1 MSRDIGPGTHLFWS
15 ATSGLRSEAVVSP
28 GDFETHLMRQVLIE
42 VETDSFA
49 VTVPDAAET
58 GRVMLELAWET
69 VRLRE
74 FPHRPSRFDCL
85 FLWPELNAAR
95 RFDSHREA
103 CELYDVEIV
112 ECSRAFAADMNLISY
127 FEASETLASMFERA
141 RRYWQTERKDEHG
154 EILLE
159 GTIRIQG
166 TIS

>member
-1 MSRDIGPGTHLFWS
+1 MSRDIGPGTHLLWS
-15 ATSGLRSEAVVSP
+15 AKSGLRSGAVVRP
-28 GDFETHLMRQVLIE
+28 GDFQTHLMRQILIE
-42 VETDSFA
+42 VQTDSLA
-49 VTVPDAAET
+49 VTVPNAAET
-58 GRVMLELAWET
+58 GRVMMELAWET

-85 FLWPELNAAR
+85 FLWPEASAAR

-103 CELYDVEIV
+103 CELYDIEIL

-127 FEASETLASMFERA
+127 FEEFETLASMFERA
-141 RRYWQTERKDEHG
+141 RRYWQNERKDEHR

-159 GTIRIQG
+159 GTIQIQG

>member
-1 MSRDIGPGTHLFWS
+1 MSDDIGPGTRLFWS
-15 ATSGLRSEAVVSP
+15 AKSGLRSGTVVRP
-28 GDFETHLMRQVLIE
+28 GDFQTRLMRQVLIE
-42 VETDSFA
+42 VQKDSLA
-49 VTVPDAAET
+49 VTVPNTAAT
-58 GRVMLELAWET
+58 GRVMMELAWET

-85 FLWPELNAAR
+85 FLWPEASAAR

-103 CELYDVEIV
+103 CELYDVEIL

-141 RRYWQTERKDEHG
+141 RRYWQAERKDEHG

-159 GTIRIQG
+159 GTIRILG
-166 TIS
+166 KIS

>member
-1 MSRDIGPGTHLFWS
+1 MSHDIVPGTHLFWS
-15 ATSGLRSEAVVSP
+15 AKSGLRSGTVAKP
-28 GDFETHLMRQVLIE
+28 GDFQTHMMRQVLIE
-42 VETDSFA
+42 VQTDSLA
-49 VTVPDAAET
+49 VTVPNAAAT

-74 FPHRPSRFDCL
+74 FSHRPSRFDCL
-85 FLWPELNAAR
+85 FLWPEASAAR
-95 RFDSHREA
+95 RFDAHREA
-103 CELYDVEIV
+103 CELYDVEIL

-141 RRYWQTERKDEHG
+141 RRYWQDERNDEHG